1 MIAIIG
7 AGISG
12 LSLAYELQKAKK
24 PYILFESDSRP
35 GGYIRSQQ
43 FGNYLLEIG
52 PNSILLDAAFES
64 FLSELGLESEITFAA
79 AVNKNRFIYKNG
91 AVQKIPSGPIS
102 LLFSDFFSF
111 KTKKAILT
119 EALKKSESKP
129 EESIYD
135 FFSRR
140 FSKELTNL
148 IVDPF
153 TTGVY
158 AGDTKQLLIEDTFP
172 TLYAFEQKH
181 GSVIKGVFKEGF
193 GGRRKTASFKN
204 GLQTLSDKIASSLTS
219 VEYNKKVT
227 NIKTTQEGVE
237 LDIYDQHSLLTETR
251 KLTKVVFCGTTFH
264 ASEILNQSF
273 PNVADT
279 LNQVN
284 YAPVKAL
291 YAAFKKTD
299 VQNPMQ
305 GFGVLY
311 PSVENSFLAGT
322 IWNSSIFSNRCPED
336 EILTTSFIGGMKHP
350 EHTLLNDIELKER
363 AVNQLKKDL
372 QINGNPTFVHSAGWN
387 KAIPQYDLALR
398 NARNSVCTL
407 KNKNIFFSSNWTNS
421 IALGNCI
428 QNARQLALEL

>member
-12 LSLAYELQKAKK
+12 LTLAYELQKAGKS
-24 PYILFESDSRP
+24 YILFESDSRP

-43 FGNYLLEIG
+43 VGNYLLEIG

-64 FLSELGLESEITFAA
+64 FLNEIGLQNEITFAA
-79 AVNKNRFIYKNG
+79 AVNKNRFIYKKG
-91 AVQKIPSGPIS
+91 SVQKVPSGPAS
-102 LLFSDFFSF
+102 LLFSDFFSL

-119 EALKKSESKP
+119 EAFRKSETKD
-129 EESIYD
+129 EETIYD

-140 FSKELTNL
+140 FSKELTDL
-148 IVDPF
+148 VVDPF

-172 TLYAFEQKH
+172 ALYAFEQKH
-181 GSVIKGVFKEGF
+181 GSIIKGVFKEGF

-204 GLQTLSDKIASSLTS
+204 GLQTLSDKIASTLTS
-219 VEYNKKVT
+219 IEYNKKVT
-227 NIKTTQEGVE
+227 NINTTQE
-237 LDIYDQHSLLTETR
+237 DIQLEIHDQHSQLTETR
-251 KLTKVVFCGTTFH
+251 KVTKVIFCGTTFH
-264 ASEILNQSF
+264 ASEILKASF
-273 PNVADT
+273 PDVADT

-299 VQNPMQ
+299 VKNPMQ

-322 IWNSSIFSNRCPED
+322 IWNSSIFSNRCPKD

-350 EHTLLNDIELKER
+350 EYTRLNDEELKER
-363 AVNQLKKDL
+363 SINQLKKDL
-372 QINGNPTFVHSAGWN
+372 QISGNPTFVYSAGWN
-387 KAIPQYDLALR
+387 KGIPQYDLALR
-398 NARNSVCTL
+398 KARNAVNNL
-407 KNKNIFFSSNWTNS
+407 KDKKIFFTSNWTNS